1 LPTERQEVAE
11 MREWKPLL
19 MAVAMVAAVAGGGLA
34 AGRTNPNRG
43 KSLFKAT
50 CKACHVKGGEARV
63 LTPMTKTQ
71 AQWTRA
77 FKGGA
82 VGACLKKVEAKTG
95 KGLTPDELADMEA
108 FLVAHAADSDQ
119 PETCGQ

>member
-1 LPTERQEVAE
+1 

-19 MAVAMVAAVAGGGLA
+19 FALVMVVAAAGGGLA

-50 CKACHVKGGEARV
+50 CKACHVKGGEAKN

-77 FKGGA
+77 FKAGTVGGC
-82 VGACLKKVEAKTG
+82 VKKVAARTG
-95 KGLTPDELADMEA
+95 KTLAAEDLADMEA

>member
-1 LPTERQEVAE
+1 MRRWKLLP
-11 MREWKPLL
+11 
-19 MAVAMVAAVAGGGLA
+19 AAVLVLATAGAGLA

-43 KSLFKAT
+43 KSLYKAT
-50 CKACHVKGGEARV
+50 CKACHVKGGEAKV
-63 LTPMTKTQ
+63 LTPMSKTQ

-77 FKGGA
+77 FKTGA
-82 VGACLKKVEAKTG
+82 VGACAKKVAARTG
-95 KGLTPDELADMEA
+95 KALTPDELADMEA